1 MGVKLTPENPG
12 FRSSRRQRLTS
23 ARCDADRYGG
33 RDGAVSTV
41 FNFFANDEVCRPSK
55 SSPPPTC
62 CRLLSKPLQPTP
74 HAEVAR
80 TLIALVAAKEAR
92 GSGGGSLSTRR
103 QLMAMWQGRWP
114 EPEPSSV
121 PGLPDSVDRLGRH
134 LAARS
139 LTNAPQARVGIFATS
154 DAGFQ
159 AATAESLVCRTTHPL
174 SSAPAVPTPRASAGL
189 PLSLSHSSDRA
200 QEWRLSH

>member
-62 CRLLSKPLQPTP
+62 CRLLSKPLQAHTTCGGGKDADSSGGSQGSTREWWREPL
-74 HAEVAR
+74 HAAAADGHVAR
-80 TLIALVAAKEAR
+80 TLA
-92 GSGGGSLSTRR
+92 
-103 QLMAMWQGRWP
+103 
-114 EPEPSSV
+114 
-121 PGLPDSVDRLGRH
+121 
-134 LAARS
+134 
-139 LTNAPQARVGIFATS
+139 
-154 DAGFQ
+154 
-159 AATAESLVCRTTHPL
+159 
-174 SSAPAVPTPRASAGL
+174 
-189 PLSLSHSSDRA
+189 
-200 QEWRLSH
+200 